1 MTERLEVI
9 EDKSKIV
16 TIRLTEE
23 LHRKARKRLPDE
35 GSSFQALLT
44 GWLEEWLAD
53 EKEMPA
59 VHDARAGES
68 RANQRWHDL
77 LSAILKHANRDV
89 CAMVKL
95 VLKNHG
101 QNYLGKS

>member
-1 MTERLEVI
+1 MI

-35 GSSFQALLT
+35 GASFQALLT
-44 GWLEEWLAD
+44 GWLQEWLED

-59 VHDARAGES
+59 VREARAGYS
-68 RANQRWHDL
+68 GANQRWHDL
-77 LSAILKHANRDV
+77 LAAILQHAHKDV